1 MLDTNLELIIDS
13 HIGLLVIV
21 GHGDFQLVRL
31 LAGQLVKGVKTNPT
45 LA

>member
-1 MLDTNLELIIDS
+1 MFDTNPELIIDS

-21 GHGDFQLVRL
+21 GHGDLQLVRL
-31 LAGQLVKGVKTNPT
+31 LTGQLVKGVKTNPT